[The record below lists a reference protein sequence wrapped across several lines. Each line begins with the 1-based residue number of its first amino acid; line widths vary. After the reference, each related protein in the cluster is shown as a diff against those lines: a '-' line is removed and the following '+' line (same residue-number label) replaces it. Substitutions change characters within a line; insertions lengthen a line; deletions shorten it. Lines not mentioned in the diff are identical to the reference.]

1 MPYLTVIVPVYNGEA
16 TLRRCVESVFAQSF
30 TDWELIVVD
39 DGSSDG
45 SNRLARELAARE
57 PRMKL
62 LTQRNR
68 GVSAARNLALERAS
82 GEYVAFLD
90 ADDWISPDC
99 YEKLTSALRE
109 SGAEAAA
116 CGHYLVW
123 EDGRREFGSAPLESG
138 VHGAEELMQRLV
150 LPLFNDR
157 LSKNAFNGFSVRYL
171 YPLHIIREYG
181 IRFSGAYLEDELFLI
196 EFFSRVSSLC
206 VVNEGLYFYLQNP
219 ASATRRYMAN
229 CVSTF
234 LASLARKRELV
245 SALGLTPEE
254 GWEHNCAWAG
264 LLIAVGNEFAPGNAG
279 GLFRHR
285 AALKTLCAVPAFSAA
300 LRSYKPANMNRNK
313 SIVALLLRGRL
324 LYSLCLLYAVK
335 NRGRS

>member
-16 TLRRCVESVFAQSF
+16 TLRRCVESVIAQSF

-45 SNRLARELAARE
+45 SNRLAKELAAGE

-68 GVSAARNLALERAS
+68 GVSAARNLALERAA
-82 GEYVAFLD
+82 GDYVAFLD
-90 ADDWISPDC
+90 ADDWLSPDC
-99 YEKLTSALRE
+99 YQKLTDALRE
-109 SGAEAAA
+109 SGADAAA
-116 CGHYLVW
+116 CGHCLVW
-123 EDGRREFGSAPLESG
+123 ENGRSEFGSAPLESG

-150 LPLFNDR
+150 LPLLNDR

-171 YPLHIIREYG
+171 YPLRVIREHR

-206 VVNEGLYFYLQNP
+206 VVNEGLYYYLQNP
-219 ASATRRYMAN
+219 ASATRRYMAK
-229 CVSTF
+229 CVPTF

-245 SALGLTPEE
+245 SALGLAPGEN
-254 GWEHNCAWAG
+254 WEHNCAWAG
-264 LLIAVGNEFAPGNAG
+264 LLIAVGNEFAPGNEG
-279 GLFRHR
+279 GLRKHH
-285 AALKTLCAVPAFSAA
+285 AALKELCAVPAFAAA
-300 LRSYKPANMNRNK
+300 LKSYKPGNMNRNK
-313 SIVALLLRGRL
+313 SMVALLLRGKL
-324 LYSLCLLYAVK
+324 LYFLCLLYAVK